1 VAFCLLRSLQIP
13 IEPAV
18 QTSIYARASAAISR
32 LLCMTMCLRVCLF
45 DCAIDLN
52 RLDRL
57 LLVDLASRDD
67 DLNVI

>member
-1 VAFCLLRSLQIP
+1 
-13 IEPAV
+13 
-18 QTSIYARASAAISR
+18 
-32 LLCMTMCLRVCLF
+32 MTMCLRVCLF